1 MKDQFVIAC
10 VENQASADAILPMAR
25 LCSTKLKKGLILLNV
40 SDDGQNEW
48 LKQYGHPYI
57 GLRGDW
63 KTAID
68 GLPTAFSGI
77 LAITAVDTSASRRS
91 ITHPSTLLRTF
102 RDCKI
107 AYLVVDMQW
116 SNNHHLTY
124 GDENIFWP
132 QTSCM
137 TIDHRRESKE
147 KLIWAS
153 YLVRFFNS
161 ELTAVAPR
169 YKDSGLLA
177 RQSNNIRFMKK
188 MYTSLGINYN
198 ISTPPI
204 SNFQN
209 PDQVALDTIKP
220 DILVV
225 LATDRRDK
233 DIGDFLLGTPEFRLL
248 SHPSAPLLILNQR
261 DDLYVLCD

>member
-10 VENQASADAILPMAR
+10 IENAVNAEVILPVAR
-25 LCSTKLKKGLILLNV
+25 LCAEKLKKGLILLNV
-40 SDDGQNEW
+40 SEDGENDW
-48 LKQYGHPYI
+48 LKQYGLPFI

-68 GLPTAFSGI
+68 GLPTAFGGI
-77 LAITAVDTSASRRS
+77 LAITAVDNNASRRS

-107 AYLVVDMQW
+107 AYLVIEVQW
-116 SNNHHLTY
+116 SKNA
-124 GDENIFWP
+124 ENISWP
-132 QTSCM
+132 QTSCL

-153 YLVRFFNS
+153 YLVRFFRTT
-161 ELTAVAPR
+161 LTAVAPR
-169 YKDSGLLA
+169 YKDSGLLV
-177 RQSNNIRFMKK
+177 RQSNNMRFMKK
-188 MYTSLGINYN
+188 MYASLGIDYTV
-198 ISTPPI
+198 STPPI

-209 PDQVALDTIKP
+209 PDQVALDTMKP

-225 LATDRRDK
+225 LATDQRDK
-233 DIGDFLLGTPEFRLL
+233 DLGDFLLGTPEQRLL
-248 SHPSAPLLILNQR
+248 SHTTTPLLILNQR